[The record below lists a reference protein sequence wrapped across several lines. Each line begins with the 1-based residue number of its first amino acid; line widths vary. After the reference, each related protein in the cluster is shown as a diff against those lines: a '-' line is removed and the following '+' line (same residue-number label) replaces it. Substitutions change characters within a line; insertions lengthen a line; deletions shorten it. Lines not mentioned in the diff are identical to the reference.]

1 MLVEIEKLTESYR
14 LTKGDLEETVDRLHQ
29 ANRVRHD
36 LEVRLHAELEAAYRL
51 KQTLDEKIIFIGEQE
66 IKLDYFE

>member
-1 MLVEIEKLTESYR
+1 MQVEIEKLTESYR

-51 KQTLDEKIIFIGEQE
+51 KQTLDEKIIFIGE
-66 IKLDYFE
+66 